1 MLSIKTQGC
10 YRLRW
15 LGGIIWEIPVTMI
28 NRITGLD
35 IHILGGYARRGT
47 ALILCSVL
55 LSACALPMSVKIAS
69 WVADGIAYLT
79 TEKSVTDHG
88 ISLVARKDCAL
99 WRGIKGEKICRDEGE
114 TAIAVTAA
122 EGPPA
127 GTGAGAEE
135 AGYSSDTWT
144 LVALVPAA
152 GPAEA
157 DAAAL
162 AGPETVFRDLGRYG
176 QGDGHRKQ
184 PPDLVLVRRPA
195 VVRRRLDP
203 WPDLGPVPDTWL
215 GPGLRTVFH
224 GMPRD
229 AVDTG
234 PSFGAEPGD

>member
-1 MLSIKTQGC
+1 
-10 YRLRW
+10 

-28 NRITGLD
+28 NRMRGSD

-55 LSACALPMSVKIAS
+55 LTACALPMPVKIAS

-88 ISLVARKDCAL
+88 ISLVMRKNCAL
-99 WRGIKGEKICRDEGE
+99 WRGIKGEQICRDEGE
-114 TAIAVTAA
+114 TAIAVAAVDGRSIGNA
-122 EGPPA
+122 EG
-127 GTGAGAEE
+127 
-135 AGYSSDTWT
+135 GYSSDTWT
-144 LVALVPAA
+144 LVALAPAA

-203 WPDLGPVPDTWL
+203 WPDLGPVPDPWL